1 MFARHAGIR
10 LAGIV
15 ALASL
20 WSAGASAQQGA
31 DRLRIDSL
39 RRELAAA
46 GSPAEVSV
54 IANGWSAV
62 STGAL
67 QKVGEGFAALRRNE
81 LLDSSAIP
89 VAPWSLFDAAVRAQS
104 NWPYARLGLA
114 MSALELYRARA
125 PIPSDY
131 ETRAGGS
138 HYDGY
143 VIQLRRLLELE
154 PGFEPAITWLASTME
169 GELDRE
175 QPKQGIEL
183 LTRLVDSAGEQN
195 LDALLVLARDAR
207 THGAYPAAFARLDA
221 YARAGGDHAVASLE
235 RARTLAATGDLGS
248 AATTYLE
255 GTHGLSPAGR
265 AAYRLDLEWVARR
278 AELAHFDSLAVESVP
293 DYIARFWTLRD
304 AQELRA
310 DGERLQEHL
319 RRWVYVHEHFRVPDP
334 QRRNAYARVFISNIR
349 GPAGATACLEDGAN
363 SLDDLDYAE
372 PSRAGRYRSGERVL
386 DHRAIIYMRHGE
398 PYLAVGGV
406 QFNSD
411 RAQGAAQEAAS
422 SNQYATWVYF
432 IEGLPRFFNFQ
443 PNGALGSNQAGTMV
457 LNEIPN
463 LDAVLRLANFSPEY
477 ARLAGL
483 LQFYQISRGSVIPV
497 NCQAPVRQVIR
508 EQREGA
514 EAAVRTETY
523 LRRMATQLPVSV
535 QLYAMGQ
542 PGKGD
547 GELLVAVALS
557 TRELVPSSSD
567 GQVDRFAM
575 KIEVAAID
583 SVSGDVLRRDT
594 TMTFSTPRSQPR
606 EGWMAAL
613 MVMPLRPGQR
623 EVRVAV
629 LQGSE
634 DRGAVLGGR
643 VYPAASIGM
652 AISDVVLGRESTGL
666 RWEHAGES
674 LVVSPSDAYR
684 VGAGLDLYYEVFGLE
699 PGRAYRTE
707 LSLTQVTQVKA
718 SATLSFSDKA
728 TASEMGFSRRLVLQD
743 LKPATYQ
750 VRIVIVEEGSGRRT
764 ERTRSIVVGKT

>member
-1 MFARHAGIR
+1 MRGSQLLLSLALLGTLPASLSAQYAPARAQLDSLRSTLAAASTVAQVDEIR
-10 LAGIV
+10 LAWGSR
-15 ALASL
+15 AS
-20 WSAGASAQQGA
+20 G
-31 DRLRIDSL
+31 
-39 RRELAAA
+39 
-46 GSPAEVSV
+46 EVRKL
-54 IANGWSAV
+54 GD
-62 STGAL
+62 
-67 QKVGEGFAALRRNE
+67 GFALLARNN
-81 LLDSSAIP
+81 LLDSAATP
-89 VAPWSLFDAAVRAQS
+89 YEPWTHFDQLVRNHPS
-104 NWPYARLGLA
+104 WPYARLGLA
-114 MSALELYRARA
+114 MSSLELYRSRSTM
-125 PIPSDY
+125 PSDY

-143 VIQLRRLLELE
+143 VIQLRRLLAIE
-154 PGFEPAITWLASTME
+154 PGFEPAINWLASTME
-169 GELDRE
+169 DELDRE

-183 LTRLVDSAGEQN
+183 LSRLVDSAGVQN

-207 THGAYPAAFARLDA
+207 TRGNHSAALARLDA

-235 RARTLAATGDLGS
+235 RARTIAATGDLRL
-248 AATTYLE
+248 AASTYLD
-255 GTHGLSPAGR
+255 GTHGVSPDGR
-265 AAYRLDLEWVARR
+265 AAYRLDLEWVARP
-278 AELAHFDSLAVESVP
+278 AELAHLDSLPPETVP
-293 DYIARFWTLRD
+293 DYIARFWSLRD
-304 AQELRA
+304 AQELRE

-349 GPAGATACLEDGAN
+349 GSTGATACLEDGAN
-363 SLDDLDYAE
+363 SLDDLDYRE
-372 PSRAGRYRSGERVL
+372 PARAGHYRSGERVL

-398 PYLAVGGV
+398 PYIAVGGV
-406 QFNSD
+406 QFNGD
-411 RAQGAAQEAAS
+411 RSQGAAQEAAS
-422 SNQYATWVYF
+422 SSQYATWVYF
-432 IEGLPRFFNFQ
+432 IEGMPRFFNFQ

-514 EAAVRTETY
+514 EAAVRTDTY

-542 PGKGD
+542 PGKGS
-547 GELLVAVALS
+547 GQLLVAVALS
-557 TRELVPSSSD
+557 TRELLPSSSD
-567 GQVDRFAM
+567 GQLERFAM

-583 SVSGDVLRRDT
+583 SVSGNVLRRDT
-594 TMTFSTPRSQPR
+594 TMTFSAPRGQPR
-606 EGWMAAL
+606 DGWMAAL
-613 MVMPLRPGQR
+613 MTMPLGPGQR

-629 LQGSE
+629 LQGTE

-643 VYPAASIGM
+643 VYPAASRGL

-666 RWEHAGES
+666 KWEHRGES
-674 LVVSPSDAYR
+674 LVVSPSDTYR
-684 VGAGLDLYYEVFGLE
+684 EGAGLDLFYEVFGLE
-699 PGRAYRTE
+699 PGQTYRTE
-707 LSLTQVTQVKA
+707 LSLTQVTQAKA

-750 VRIVIVEEGSGRRT
+750 VKIVIVEEGSGRRT
-764 ERTRSIVVGKT
+764 ERTRSIVVGKP